1 MSSFEAYP
9 CDGGFYCPYNT
20 DIATAKTLFE
30 EALGVSSGSLID
42 RDMVLYCLNQDTTTC
57 VSG

>member
-20 DIATAKTLFE
+20 ALATAKTLFE
-30 EALGVSSGSLID
+30 EALGVSNLID